1 MLTSIYDVTGGVIL
15 SVIVMKDISKEYR
28 IGQIRLNALKNI
40 NLEIINGEFIS
51 IMGPSGSGKSTL
63 LNVIGCLDKSSSGTY
78 FLDGNSVETMN
89 DNQLSEIRNRF
100 IGFVFQSFNLLGELN
115 ALRNVEIPLIY
126 RGIRGKIRREMSEQA
141 LEKVGLKER
150 MKHLPSQLSGGQ
162 QQRVAIARALVG
174 NPSVILA
181 DEPTGALD
189 STTGNNIMDLFTQL
203 NEDLN
208 MTIVQVTHE
217 ESIAAYGKRII
228 RLIDGEINKIDFN
241 GVLEGK
247 K

>member
-1 MLTSIYDVTGGVIL
+1 
-15 SVIVMKDISKEYR
+15 MKDISKEYK
-28 IGQIRLNALKNI
+28 IGQIKLNALKNI
-40 NLEIINGEFIS
+40 NLEIKNGEFIS

-126 RGIRGKIRREMSEQA
+126 RGVRGKIRREMSEQA
-141 LEKVGLKER
+141 LEKVGLKDR

-189 STTGNNIMDLFTQL
+189 SSTGNTIMELFTQL

-228 RLIDGEINKIDFN
+228 RLIDGEINKIDLN
-241 GVLEGK
+241 GVLEERK
-247 K
+247 

>member
-1 MLTSIYDVTGGVIL
+1 M
-15 SVIVMKDISKEYR
+15 SVIVMKDISKEYK
-28 IGQIRLNALKNI
+28 IGQIKLNALKNI
-40 NLEIINGEFIS
+40 NLEIKKGEFIS

-63 LNVIGCLDKSSSGTY
+63 LNVIGCLDKSSGGTY

-115 ALRNVEIPLIY
+115 AMRNVEIPLIY
-126 RGIRGKIRREMSEQA
+126 RGVRGKIRREMSEQA
-141 LEKVGLKER
+141 LEKVGLKDR

-189 STTGNNIMDLFTQL
+189 SSTGNTIMELFTQL

-228 RLIDGEINKIDFN
+228 RLIDGEINKIDLN
-241 GVLEGK
+241 GVLEERK
-247 K
+247 

>member
-1 MLTSIYDVTGGVIL
+1 M

-28 IGQIRLNALKNI
+28 IGQIKLNALKNI
-40 NLEIINGEFIS
+40 NLEIKNGEFIS

-115 ALRNVEIPLIY
+115 AMRNVEIPLIY
-126 RGIRGKIRREMSEQA
+126 RGVRGKIRREMSEQA
-141 LEKVGLKER
+141 LEKVGLKDR

-189 STTGNNIMDLFTQL
+189 SSTGNNIMELFTQL
-203 NEDLN
+203 NEDL
-208 MTIVQVTHE
+208 
-217 ESIAAYGKRII
+217 
-228 RLIDGEINKIDFN
+228 
-241 GVLEGK
+241 
-247 K
+247 

>member
-1 MLTSIYDVTGGVIL
+1 M

-28 IGQIRLNALKNI
+28 IGQIKLNALKNI
-40 NLEIINGEFIS
+40 NLEINNGEFIS

-115 ALRNVEIPLIY
+115 AIRNVEIPLIY
-126 RGIRGKIRREMSEQA
+126 RGVRGKIRREMSELA
-141 LEKVGLKER
+141 LEKVGLKDR
-150 MKHLPSQLSGGQ
+150 KKHLPSQLSGGQ

-189 STTGNNIMDLFTQL
+189 SSTGNTIMELFTQL

-228 RLIDGEINKIDFN
+228 RLIDGEINRIDLN
-241 GVLEGK
+241 GVLEEK